1 MKVDNQLFSDNM
13 DVWSLMDGYHWKQDK
28 QGGAKHVEEFNMFEF
43 KPMLILGGANHRH
56 LIATSHRSL
65 ELSVLRKTHH
75 PATCLHHDEHDNLKF
90 KKIRSKNR
98 RGSQ

>member
-65 ELSVLRKTHH
+65 ELSVLRKVLRKRWH
-75 PATCLHHDEHDNLKF
+75 LKF
-90 KKIRSKNR
+90 QLAILVIPRKMTNM
-98 RGSQ
+98 